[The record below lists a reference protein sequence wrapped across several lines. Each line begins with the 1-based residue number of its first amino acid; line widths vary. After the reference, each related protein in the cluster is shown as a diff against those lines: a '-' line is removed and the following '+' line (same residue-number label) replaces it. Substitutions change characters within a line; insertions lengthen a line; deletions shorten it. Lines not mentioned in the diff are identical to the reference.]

1 MAEEYKDRGL
11 EVLAVNVAGDSRA
24 KIKSFAIRGNLQQ
37 RFVSNGR
44 RLARHYDITGTPT
57 SIYLDTE
64 GRVTARQVGT
74 RSIGEM
80 RKKIEAILP

>member
-24 KIKSFAIRGNLQQ
+24 NIERFASQGDLQQ
-37 RFVSNGR
+37 RFVVNGGQ
-44 RLARHYDITGTPT
+44 LARHYNVTGTPT
-57 SIYLDTE
+57 TIYLDTE
-64 GRVTARQVGT
+64 GRVTARQVGA
-74 RSIGEM
+74 RSIEEM